1 MAIQK
6 IILDDKTEIE
16 FGFVIPKGFEDWEE
30 SRKAWFTYR
39 HKQNWEQQVIFPE
52 LETDLEK
59 YAKDEYNLIDEYDKV
74 DISDFDDDDL
84 LKEAEKRGIHIN
96 NTSIQNENII
106 NQNFL
111 SRFAQIINR
120 GNDIEIEKILDE
132 LEKKYHIA

>member
-1 MAIQK
+1 MAIKK
-6 IILDDKTEIE
+6 IIFDDGSEKEFTPELPKYIDDKTEI
-16 FGFVIPKGFEDWEE
+16 KW
-30 SRKAWFTYR
+30 RTNR
-39 HKQNWEQQVIFPE
+39 QLMRWEQEEILPN
-52 LETDLEK
+52 LLTDIED
-59 YAKDEYNLIDEYDKV
+59 YAKYEYNLIDEDDKD

-120 GNDIEIEKILDE
+120 GYDIEIGKILDE
-132 LEKKYHIA
+132 LEKKYRIA

>member
-1 MAIQK
+1 MT
-6 IILDDKTEIE
+6 DIE
-16 FGFVIPKGFEDWEE
+16 E
-30 SRKAWFTYR
+30 
-39 HKQNWEQQVIFPE
+39 
-52 LETDLEK
+52 
-59 YAKDEYNLIDEYDKV
+59 YAKDEYNLIDEDDKD

-120 GNDIEIEKILDE
+120 GYDIEIGKILDE

>member
-1 MAIQK
+1 MRIKK
-6 IILDDKTEIE
+6 IIFEDGSEKEFIPETQKYIDDKPAVLQWRINRQL
-16 FGFVIPKGFEDWEE
+16 I
-30 SRKAWFTYR
+30 R
-39 HKQNWEQQVIFPE
+39 WEQDEILPY
-52 LETDLEK
+52 LLTDIEE
-59 YAKDEYNLIDEYDKV
+59 YAKDEYNLIDEDDKD

-120 GNDIEIEKILDE
+120 GYDIEIGKILDE